1 MVIRELQMV
10 RALLIRNYVPAP
22 AEEDDMSSPDHAIQF
37 SEFEMINRVLVRAG
51 YRGTLAEV
59 DISATSDAA
68 TFLLE
73 KFGNGVTSE
82 DDLVALLNQRGR
94 GLEQADDTP
103 VQIRSQAL
111 DRWEDEGGN
120 RP

>member
-1 MVIRELQMV
+1 MVIHELQMV

-22 AEEDDMSSPDHAIQF
+22 AEEDDMSPDHAIQF

-68 TFLLE
+68 AFLLE
-73 KFGNGVTSE
+73 KFSDGVTSE

-94 GLEQADDTP
+94 SLEQADDTP
-103 VQIRSQAL
+103 VQIRSKAL

-120 RP
+120 GR